1 MKKITFYLVF
11 FLICAFL
18 VFPPIFVSPAE
29 AQIPDFK
36 ITYFKIA
43 LFILS
48 LCIFWY
54 FEYSSRKYSL
64 NLTSL
69 ILESGKIFLYFGILI
84 TVNTVITLTVFLIT
98 KDVSLSLSVEKYPV
112 TFLLV
117 AVNFLISAFYE
128 ESLYRLYLPVC
139 LRTFAEESYNVF
151 FKVKKSEVF
160 RKRYFIFVNV
170 SVEILCVAVFALSHI
185 YTGWITV
192 LNAAIAGAVLRFAA
206 VKNKTILI
214 GTISHFL
221 YNLFIFTAAVL
232 L

>member
-1 MKKITFYLVF
+1 MKKIIFYLVF

-29 AQIPDFK
+29 SQIPDFK

-54 FEYSSRKYSL
+54 FEYSGRKYSL

-84 TVNTVITLTVFLIT
+84 AVNTIITLTVFLIT
-98 KDVSLSLSVEKYPV
+98 KDVSLSLSVEKNPV
-112 TFLLV
+112 TFLLI

-151 FKVKKSEVF
+151 FKAKSEVF
-160 RKRYFIFVNV
+160 RKRYFIFANV

-192 LNAAIAGAVLRFAA
+192 LNAALAGAVLRFAA
-206 VKNKTILI
+206 VKNKTILT